1 VERGTNYE
9 VGYEIADGK
18 RTYSAMAFR
27 EDISNGVFL
36 MSGDTNLAG
45 AANLLPDLNTRGTV
59 FNVGD
64 YQRTGVQLAFRQF
77 ISDVLEFAAAAGR
90 AEALISDSTGD
101 AAGSLRS
108 HIRRSPRPW
117 ATIQVKGS
125 VPRTGTQLTTSYGWT
140 DFRALMPIHQSLTGR
155 TYQELGMNVRAIQ
168 PLPTMLGVRAELVAE
183 WHNLLAQ
190 GYLTMRHK
198 DGREAVLTN
207 TPRQMRVG
215 VGFMF

>member
-1 VERGTNYE
+1 
-9 VGYEIADGK
+9 
-18 RTYSAMAFR
+18 
-27 EDISNGVFL
+27 
-36 MSGDTNLAG
+36 
-45 AANLLPDLNTRGTV
+45 
-59 FNVGD
+59 
-64 YQRTGVQLAFRQF
+64 
-77 ISDVLEFAAAAGR
+77 LEFAAAAGR